1 MEFGLASY
9 SLALAAGSLSTLSP
23 CVLPLVPIL
32 LASAVAAHRL
42 GPYALAGGLALSFTV
57 VGVFV
62 ASLGAALGL
71 DQGVFRLIAA
81 SLLIAFGV
89 VLLSARLQ
97 ERFAVATSGL
107 SGAGNTLLAS
117 VSLNGL
123 SGQFMLGLLLGIVWS
138 PCVGPTLGAAVTL
151 ASQGQ
156 NLGQVTLLMALFGIW
171 RGDSAD
177 CARPGIARS
186 NGKGARQDAGRRQNR
201 QAGARR
207 RDVVARLPD
216 PERRRQI
223 VRGVGVAS
231 RTGVAGAIDH
241 LDMSLRRKEEAP

>member
-9 SLALAAGSLSTLSP
+9 GLALAAGGLSTLSP
-23 CVLPLVPIL
+23 CVLPLLPIL
-32 LASAVAAHRL
+32 IATAVAAHRL

-62 ASLGAALGL
+62 ASLGAGLGL

-81 SLLIAFGV
+81 CLLIVFGV

-107 SGAGNTLLAS
+107 SGAGNSLLAKL
-117 VSLNGL
+117 SLEGL
-123 SGQFMLGLLLGIVWS
+123 SGQFVLGLLLGIVWT

-156 NLGQVTLLMALFGIW
+156 SLGQVTLLMALFGI
-171 RGDSAD
+171 G
-177 CARPGIARS
+177 
-186 NGKGARQDAGRRQNR
+186 
-201 QAGARR
+201 AGAPL
-207 RDVVARLPD
+207 VALGLVSRSAVAK
-216 PERRRQI
+216 
-223 VRGVGVAS
+223 VRGKLLAAGKFGKQVLGGVMLLLGLLILS
-231 RTGVAGAIDH
+231 GADK
-241 LDMSLRRKEEAP
+241 RFEAWVLQAAPEWLVRLTTSI